1 MCRLTARTGYIAIL
15 ETGIPPAGLDA
26 TYGSYADMF
35 EGTLAREGRAF
46 KVFKTLEGEI
56 PDYDDGFAGVVITG
70 SPAGVYESDPWIAQL
85 IGWLRGLDAGVP
97 VVGICFGHQIMAQAW
112 GGHVEKSHKG
122 WGVGLH
128 EYEIQAREVWDRLL
142 GKAAEDTALKQRTG
156 PTVGGSASENS
167 IRVAVTHQDQVV
179 KKPDNAIVLAGS
191 EFTPHGA
198 LYYTDRRALS
208 FQCHPEFCE
217 SFASDL
223 LISRRGVRIDAA
235 LVDRAVETLKAP
247 SSRGDVLGAISRFL
261 EA

>member
-1 MCRLTARTGYIAIL
+1 MKARTGYIAIL

-46 KVFKTLEGEI
+46 KVFKTLEGEL
-56 PDYDDGFAGVVITG
+56 PAYDDDFDGVVITG

-85 IGWLRGLDAGVP
+85 IDWLRGLDPAIP
-97 VVGICFGHQIMAQAW
+97 AVGICFGHQIMAQAW

-128 EYEIQAREVWDRLL
+128 EYEIHARDVWDNLL
-142 GKAAEDTALKQRTG
+142 GKAAEDVA
-156 PTVGGSASENS
+156 

-179 KKPDNAIVLAGS
+179 KKPDTAIVLAGS

-198 LYYTDRRALS
+198 LYYTDRKALS

-217 SFASDL
+217 NFASDL
-223 LISRRGVRIDAA
+223 LISRRGVRIDPA
-235 LVDRAVETLKAP
+235 LVDKAVETLKAP

-261 EA
+261 SA

>member
-1 MCRLTARTGYIAIL
+1 MKARTGYIAIL

-46 KVFKTLEGEI
+46 KVFRTLEGEL

-70 SPAGVYESDPWIAQL
+70 SPAGVYESDPWIGQL
-85 IGWLRGLDAGVP
+85 IGWLRGLDPDIPA
-97 VVGICFGHQIMAQAW
+97 VGICFGHQIMAQAW

-128 EYEIQAREVWDRLL
+128 EYEIHAREVWETLL
-142 GKAAEDTALKQRTG
+142 GKAAGCEA
-156 PTVGGSASENS
+156 

-198 LYYTDRRALS
+198 LYYIDRKALS

-217 SFASDL
+217 NFASDL